1 MNLFLNL
8 DETGSGWKSDY
19 IFEAISTVNVIK
31 VIEEEVN
38 YLNYVLPVTLPNI
51 IIDTMI

>member
-19 IFEAISTVNVIK
+19 VFEATSIVNIIK
-31 VIEEEVN
+31 DIEEEVN
-38 YLNYVLPVTLPNI
+38 CLNYVLPVT
-51 IIDTMI
+51 

>member
-19 IFEAISTVNVIK
+19 VFEAISTVNVISDIENK
-31 VIEEEVN
+31 V
-38 YLNYVLPVTLPNI
+38 YH
-51 IIDTMI
+51 